1 MPKNN
6 SSVQVQDDFTIWL
19 AFKSGSELAF
29 DYIYDTYFSKLY
41 NYSLR
46 FTTDTD
52 LIKDCIQNLFVELW
66 RRKENLADVQSIKFY
81 LYKCMR
87 HRIIQEVSK
96 ANKFVHEDDLEEN
109 YSFEVSFSHEFHLI
123 TRQISEENRARLL
136 KAFDLLTKRQKE
148 AVFLR
153 YYDNL
158 EYHEIAVIMQMK
170 EVKYA
175 RTLVYRALDVLKA
188 SIRKLASVE

>member
-1 MPKNN
+1 
-6 SSVQVQDDFTIWL
+6 
-19 AFKSGSELAF
+19 
-29 DYIYDTYFSKLY
+29 
-41 NYSLR
+41 
-46 FTTDTD
+46 
-52 LIKDCIQNLFVELW
+52 
-66 RRKENLADVQSIKFY
+66 
-81 LYKCMR
+81 MR
-87 HRIIQEVSK
+87 HRIIQEVAK
-96 ANKFVHEDDLEEN
+96 ANKLIHEEALEEH

-123 TRQISEENRARLL
+123 TRKISEENQARLL

-158 EYHEIAVIMQMK
+158 EYQEIASIMQLK

-175 RTLVYRALDVLKA
+175 RTLIYRALDVLKA